1 MNHFPYFIDVAWDSL
16 NKHNEELCGDKVEI
30 FKSELKTIIVLA
42 DGLGSGVK
50 ANILS
55 TLTSKMMI
63 TMLQKGIELQEV
75 IDTIASTLP
84 VCSVRKIGYSTFSVI
99 EIDQFL
105 NCKVIEFDNPPIFIL
120 RDRKILDVV
129 KKEIISSGK
138 KIRISEFKLAC
149 GDEMVLC
156 SDGVIH
162 AGVGQVLN
170 HGWEWSHVANFLE
183 RQNKKS
189 AKSLTHSLIDACGL
203 LYKGKPGDDTT
214 AITVKVKSPE
224 ECYVLTGPP
233 DDMKLDRKIVNEFI
247 GQRGKKVVCGG
258 TAGNIV
264 SRELKEEIVTSLNY
278 EDPSIPPTA
287 IIKGVD
293 LVTEGVLTLKM
304 TLDGLKAINSNCDIP
319 DIERKNGVS
328 QLLKMFVEES
338 THIIF
343 LVGHAINPAHQN
355 PDFPVEFSIKTNIIK
370 GIKEELENLGKI
382 VEIKKIDR

>member
-1 MNHFPYFIDVAWDSL
+1 MSPYPYFIDVAWSSL
-16 NKHNEELCGDKVEI
+16 NKYNEELCGDKVEI
-30 FKSELKTIIVLA
+30 FKSDFKTIIVLA

-63 TMLQKGIELQEV
+63 TMLRKGIELHEV

-105 NCKVIEFDNPPIFIL
+105 NCMVIEFDNPPVFLL
-120 RDRKILDVV
+120 RDNKILDVP
-129 KKEIISSGK
+129 KKEIISNGK
-138 KIRISEFKLAC
+138 KIKISEFKLTC

-170 HGWEWSHVANFLE
+170 HGWEWCHVANFLE
-183 RQNKKS
+183 RQNKKA
-189 AKSLTHSLIDACGL
+189 AKRLNQSLIDACGL

-214 AITVKVKSPE
+214 AITVKVRSPE
-224 ECYVLTGPP
+224 NCHVLTGPP
-233 DDMKLDRKIVNEFI
+233 DDNKLDRKIVNEFI
-247 GQRGKKVVCGG
+247 GQRGKKVICGG

-264 SRELKEEIVTSLNY
+264 SREIKQEIVTSLDY

-287 IIKGVD
+287 LIKGID

-304 TLDGLKAINSNCDIP
+304 TLDGLKAINNNREIP
-319 DIERKNGVS
+319 DLERKNGVS
-328 QLLKMFVEES
+328 QLLKMFVEDS

-355 PDFPVEFSIKTNIIK
+355 PGFPVEFSIKTNIIK
-370 GIKEELENLGKI
+370 DIKTELELLGKI
-382 VEIKKIDR
+382 VEIKEIDR